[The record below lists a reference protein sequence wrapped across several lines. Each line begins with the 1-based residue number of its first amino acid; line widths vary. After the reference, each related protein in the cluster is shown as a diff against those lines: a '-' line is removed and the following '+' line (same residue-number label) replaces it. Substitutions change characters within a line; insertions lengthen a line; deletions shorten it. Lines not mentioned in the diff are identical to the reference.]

1 MKLSDHV
8 TFHDKKLEARC
19 ARGPIKMS
27 HLYEAYFDGG
37 VDIDGDIIALLRKRD
52 LFVKYKLTWAH
63 LRWAVTNFV
72 WEATIHSK
80 KQDRR
85 IVREHYDRG
94 NDFFGWFLGER
105 MVYTS
110 GFFLNAGESL
120 EQSQDN
126 KLNLVCQKLQLSPG
140 ERMVYTSGFFLERG
154 ESLEQAQDNKLN
166 LVCQKLK
173 LAPGERLLD
182 IGCGWGTLARH
193 AAEHY
198 GVDATGVTLSK
209 EQTALGNERIARSG
223 LEDRARVLC
232 LDYRETPEQ
241 TFDKIVSLEMVEHVG
256 VKNLKKYYGLV
267 RDRLADD
274 GIFLLQWTGLRRG
287 LRPEDLIW
295 GLFMNKYVFPG
306 ADASLCPSRM
316 LKAMEKAG
324 FEFHSIENITIH
336 YSWTIQR
343 WFDNWMSN
351 RDAIVAA
358 YGDRWF
364 RIWRFFLAWSVLIG
378 EQGNA
383 ACFQVVANK
392 NLDHYKRQRWI
403 LDRGPVLGDRVAEIA
418 TPVAP
423 IPDAPVPPPTS
434 TFRSPAARPPSS
446 TSPH

>member
-1 MKLSDHV
+1 MKLADHV
-8 TFHDKKLEARC
+8 TFHDKKLEAKC

-37 VDIDGDIIALLRKRD
+37 VDIDGDIVAFLRKRD
-52 LFVKYKLTWAH
+52 LFVTYKLTWAH

-110 GFFLNAGESL
+110 GFFTHPGESL
-120 EQSQDN
+120 E
-126 KLNLVCQKLQLSPG
+126 
-140 ERMVYTSGFFLERG
+140 
-154 ESLEQAQDNKLN
+154 ESQDNKLN

-173 LAPGERLLD
+173 LAPGQRLLD

-209 EQTALGNERIARSG
+209 EQTAFASERIERSG
-223 LEDRARVLC
+223 LADRARVLC
-232 LDYRETPEQ
+232 LDYRDTPGQ
-241 TFDKIVSLEMVEHVG
+241 TFDRIVSLEMVEHVG

-324 FEFHSIENITIH
+324 FEFHSVENITIH

-343 WFDNWMSN
+343 WLDNWMSN

-358 YGDRWF
+358 YGERWF

-392 NLDHYKRQRWI
+392 NLDQFTRQRWI
-403 LDRGPVLGDRVAEIA
+403 LDRGPTLGDRLDAIEPAIPRPA
-418 TPVAP
+418 LPVA
-423 IPDAPVPPPTS
+423 ATS
-434 TFRSPAARPPSS
+434 RLHAQP
-446 TSPH
+446 